1 MQKFSCFELLG
12 KNEQIACCLE
22 MKKTLLQSMRISPPK
37 KIKDQLQNL
46 SVDVALFS
54 HEENVVTE
62 VSERDQGLKFK
73 DQSSNMLAKTHL
85 DV

>member
-1 MQKFSCFELLG
+1 
-12 KNEQIACCLE
+12 
-22 MKKTLLQSMRISPPK
+22 MRISPPK